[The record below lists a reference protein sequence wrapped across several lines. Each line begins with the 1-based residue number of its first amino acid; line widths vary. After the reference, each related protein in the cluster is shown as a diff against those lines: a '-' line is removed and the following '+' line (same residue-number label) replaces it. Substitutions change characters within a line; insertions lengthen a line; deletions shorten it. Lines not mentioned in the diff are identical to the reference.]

1 MSYPDPRYVKSIDS
15 KTNTITISR
24 KEELYRETCLVS
36 NLNWLIDIPEFPLEV
51 YSQIRYNSKK
61 VLSKILFKDDNFKI
75 QFNEAQL
82 AVTPGQSIVFYIN
95 DILIGGGIIE
105 L

>member
-1 MSYPDPRYVKSIDS
+1 MTCPFIVRVSDSISYEYFP
-15 KTNTITISR
+15 
-24 KEELYRETCLVS
+24 
-36 NLNWLIDIPEFPLEV
+36 NWLIDIPEFPLEV

-82 AVTPGQSIVFYIN
+82 AVTPGQSIVFYKDNIV
-95 DILIGGGIIE
+95 LGGGVIE
-105 L
+105 KNLLTNA